1 VKLPDASAVVVA
13 LDVPDKLTVAPVL
26 VAETFPEMLKVGIA
40 VAVKLMP
47 VTFAPFTVAGALVG
61 LNV

>member
-13 LDVPDKLTVAPVL
+13 LNVPDKVTVAPVP
-26 VAETFPEMLKVGIA
+26 VADTLPEILYVGA

-47 VTFAPFTVAGALVG
+47 VTLAPFTVAGALVG